1 MPEEKKSET
10 LKNGS
15 LAWVIKAVLLLTTI
29 TAVWAPFS
37 GYLYLKGF
45 LERYGFQSVDIDIN
59 VYNLFFALLIN
70 MADGVNN
77 LLSVDTLEPLY
88 NEAVWLLVYAVAGG
102 IAVFWGVYLKHR
114 CKQWIKSRSENI
126 KPVRHAA
133 LFGLLT
139 FFALIF
145 TLPVVS
151 LLFWWGSIAIILMV
165 WFMGIV
171 GYVGGERDAIKSFEE
186 GQCFIK
192 QTPCIEL
199 LIDNVSTPVEILYS
213 DSSMTYVI
221 SADGLVAV
229 TPEGRAVYR
238 FSMEGVKAKFAIKVE
253 APKGDASLSRE

>member
-15 LAWVIKAVLLLTTI
+15 LAWVIKAALLLTTI

-59 VYNLFFALLIN
+59 VYKLIFALLVN
-70 MADGVNN
+70 MSDGVND
-77 LLSVDTLEPLY
+77 LLSFDVLEPIY
-88 NEAVWLLVYAVAGG
+88 RESGWLLVYAVAGG

-114 CKQWIKSRSENI
+114 CKHWIKSRSENI

-133 LFGLLT
+133 QFGLVT

-145 TLPVVS
+145 TLPVVT
-151 LLFWWGSIAIILMV
+151 LLLWWGSIAIILIV

-213 DSSMTYVI
+213 DSSMFYVI
-221 SADGLVAV
+221 SAEGLIAVNPDG
-229 TPEGRAVYR
+229 TAVYR
-238 FSMEGVKAKFAIKVE
+238 FSMEGVKAKFAVKDK
-253 APKGDASLSRE
+253 AQKGNASVSSD